1 MQSWGPFGPPPKS
14 WDNNNPF
21 DVAADPFTPAPSGTA
36 KPADP
41 WASTPDPWATAPS
54 APQHQPSYADPW
66 GGQSPAYPMPLP
78 APKSPRRPAILI
90 GSAAAVVIVL
100 AMVTAGVVVFKQQ
113 GSASASEPVSPA
125 VAVPTT
131 ELTSTPSY
139 TATTTPAPTTTS
151 ALPLPTGEA
160 ALGQNR
166 IYANFDAGLAKQQC
180 NPPGWPSDDAAAQI
194 FYQAAI
200 LCLDN
205 AWKPLITAAGM
216 EFRSPK
222 VSLAE
227 GCDSEGMRGGAALY
241 CPANETLYMPLSG
254 MPPEKHGDKAVIYL
268 SMLAHEYGHHIQHL
282 TGTTSER
289 FTRSRAVGAQS
300 AEGLELSRRH
310 ELQAQCF
317 SGMFVGSVI
326 DTGGRF
332 TVTDY
337 QIALDDNGGRG
348 DWRPNY
354 PRDHG
359 SSEHTGSWWDQ
370 GYRLNKIGECNT
382 WLSPSSDVS

>member
-21 DVAADPFTPAPSGTA
+21 GAGADPFTPAEKGTA

-41 WASTPDPWATAPS
+41 WTSAVDPWATAPS
-54 APQHQPSYADPW
+54 GPPPQQQHFVDPW
-66 GGQSPAYPMPLP
+66 GAPSPAYPTPVPLP
-78 APKSPRRPAILI
+78 KSSRRPAILI
-90 GSAAAVVIVL
+90 GSAAAVVVVL
-100 AMVTAGVVVFKQQ
+100 GLVAVGVLVLNKQRT
-113 GSASASEPVSPA
+113 ASASEPVSPA
-125 VAVPTT
+125 GAVPTS

-139 TATTTPAPTTTS
+139 TATTTPHPTTTS
-151 ALPLPTGEA
+151 AQPLPTGEA

-166 IYANFDAGLAKQQC
+166 IAANFDAGLAKQPC
-180 NPPGWPSDDAAAQI
+180 NPVGWPSDAAAAQI
-194 FYQAAI
+194 FYETAVS
-200 LCLDN
+200 CMDT

-227 GCDSEGMRGGAALY
+227 GCNSDGMRGYAGMY
-241 CPANETLYMPLSG
+241 CNETETLSVPLSSLS
-254 MPPEKHGDKAVIYL
+254 PKKDSAEVIFNVAV
-268 SMLAHEYGHHIQHL
+268 LAHEYGHHVQHL
-282 TGTTSER
+282 IGTLSEMYKQA
-289 FTRSRAVGAQS
+289 RAVGEQS
-300 AEGLELSRRH
+300 EPGLELSRRM

-317 SGMFVGSVI
+317 SGMFVGSIV

-332 TVTDY
+332 TVADY
-337 QIALDDNGGRG
+337 QVVANGN
-348 DWRPNY
+348 WNSVT

-359 SSEHTGSWWDQ
+359 SPEHYGSWWDQ

-382 WLSPSSDVS
+382 WLSPASDVS